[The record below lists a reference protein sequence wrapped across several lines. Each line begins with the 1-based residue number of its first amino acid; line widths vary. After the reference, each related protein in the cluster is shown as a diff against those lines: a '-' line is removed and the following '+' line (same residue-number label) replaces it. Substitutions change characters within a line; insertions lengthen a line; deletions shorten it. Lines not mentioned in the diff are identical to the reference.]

1 MNFLVLLYEYVG
13 IVKMYFNVIGIL
25 FMFFFVLDFIWL
37 IIYLMIEDNIL
48 IEFICFLFILF
59 KFFGI

>member
-13 IVKMYFNVIGIL
+13 IVKMYLNVIGIL